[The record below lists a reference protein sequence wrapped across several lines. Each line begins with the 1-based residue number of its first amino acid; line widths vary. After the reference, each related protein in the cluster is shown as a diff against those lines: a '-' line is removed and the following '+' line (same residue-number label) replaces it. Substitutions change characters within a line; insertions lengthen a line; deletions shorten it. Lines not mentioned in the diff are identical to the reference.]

1 MSDGRVVSVNTSD
14 EKGTVKRPVAA
25 ITLDGRG
32 VAGDAHA
39 GTWHR
44 QVSVLGR
51 ESIDAFAAAAG
62 RQNVRGTLGPGMF
75 GENVTV
81 EGADL
86 GRVAVLDR
94 FRIGEAELEVTQ
106 IGKRCHGEGCA
117 IFREVGKCV
126 MPREGIFCR
135 VIRGGSIKP
144 RDNVELVRR
153 PLRILLITLSDR
165 AAAGEYEDRS
175 GPRAREAIQAFF
187 TGKRWHLQIEAVLLP
202 DDAGSL
208 SAVLAK
214 AIDSD
219 TDAIFTLGGT
229 GIGPRDITPETVAS
243 RCDKMI
249 PGIMEAIRAKFGADH
264 PAARLSR
271 SVAGTAG
278 KTQLYTLPGSV
289 RAVDEYMGEI
299 LKTLEHAIYML
310 HGLDVHETE
319 HEE

>member
-44 QVSVLGR
+44 QVSVLGW

-62 RQNVRGTLGPGMF
+62 KAFGPGTF
-75 GENVTV
+75 AENVTT
-81 EGADL
+81 EGVDL
-86 GRVAVLDR
+86 ACAAILDR
-94 FRIGEAELEVTQ
+94 FHVGQAELEVTQ
-106 IGKRCHGEGCA
+106 IGKECHGDGCTV
-117 IFREVGKCV
+117 FREVGKCL

-229 GIGPRDITPETVAS
+229 GIGPRDIAPDTVAPM
-243 RCDKMI
+243 CDKML
-249 PGIMEAIRAKFGADH
+249 PGVMEGIRAKFAAGY

-271 SVAGTAG
+271 SVAGIVG
-278 KTQLYTLPGSV
+278 KTQIYTLPGSV
-289 RAVDEYMGEI
+289 RAVEEYMGEI